1 MNDKSK
7 GQQDLLT
14 FYLNGHQKFGL
25 NVLKIKE
32 VIPLGR
38 LNQLPETHPAVV
50 GVSKLRGRTLP
61 VIDLSLAVGSS
72 PIDRT
77 TGSTSVIVTE
87 FNRVMQGFLV
97 RQVDRIVPI
106 QWESIL
112 PPPRAAGRG
121 NYITGVTKQKDQLVE
136 IIDVEKVLS
145 EVSPPSDPSDGI
157 APVLAQQ
164 HLEDLQ
170 DKLVLVV
177 DDSKIARKQVT
188 TTLDALGVDYLVTVD
203 GKQAMEIIHECESNN
218 RQIDMII
225 SDIEMPEM
233 DGYTLT
239 RQVRAEKLEK
249 SPYILLHTSLA
260 GTISAA
266 NATLSGADASLTKFA
281 SDDLSEAVIK
291 GLSTQ
296 RRKS

>member
-1 MNDKSK
+1 MNDKDK
-7 GQQDLLT
+7 GRQDLLT
-14 FYLNGHQKFGL
+14 FHLNSRQKFGL

-32 VIPLGR
+32 VIPLGS
-38 LNQLPETHPAVV
+38 LNQLPETHHAIV

-72 PIDRT
+72 AIDRNSD
-77 TGSTSVIVTE
+77 STSIIVTE

-97 RQVDRIVPI
+97 RQVDRIIAI
-106 QWESIL
+106 QWDSIL
-112 PPPRAAGRG
+112 PTPKAVGRR
-121 NYITGVTKQKDQLVE
+121 NYITGVTKQEDELIE

-145 EVSPPSDPSDGI
+145 EVSPPYDPSDGI

-170 DKLVLVV
+170 GKLVLVV

-188 TTLDALGVDYLVTVD
+188 HTLDALGLDYLVTAD
-203 GKQAMEIIHECESNN
+203 GKQALEVIHECESNQ

-260 GTISAA
+260 GTISSA

-291 GLSTQ
+291 GLTTP
-296 RRKS
+296 K